1 MDISVVES
9 FESTA
14 LASGEHLKE
23 ELSSLLIDCVESGA
37 SVGFIHPFV
46 HTDAMAYWE
55 GVEADMS
62 SGIRKLILA
71 HDGDKVLGSVQL
83 CMADKRNAQHR
94 AEVEKLMV
102 RTCARGKGIAKK
114 LMLKLEPLALE
125 LDRTLIVL
133 DTRKGDVASTLYLNL
148 GYSFAGEIPNFAL
161 SSDGEY
167 EATVLFYKEL

>member
-14 LASGEHLKE
+14 LASGEHVRE

-37 SVGFIHPFV
+37 SVGFIRPFS

-83 CMADKRNAQHR
+83 SMTDKRNGLHR

-102 RTCARGKGIAKK
+102 RTCARGKGLAKQ
-114 LMLKLEPLALE
+114 LMLKLESLALE